1 MKFTRSNIKDI
12 IICEPDIHGDNRGY
26 FIETFRTDKLEEF
39 LGFKVDFCQDNE
51 SKSSLGVLRG
61 LHYQMPPYAQSKLI
75 RVIQGKIL
83 DIAVDIRRKSPTFG
97 KYVSIELSGK
107 NKKQIFIPRGFAHG
121 FVAIEDNTILAY
133 KVDNYFNAN
142 SDRGIYFNDKDINID
157 WILDEK
163 HIVLS
168 AKDEKQK
175 LLKDTK
181 DIFEYGVNYY
191 E

>member
-97 KYVSIELSGK
+97 KYVSIELSGR
-107 NKKQIFIPRGFAHG
+107 NKKQVFIPRGFAHG